1 VAKRSHGEGS
11 VTKRKNGTYLAQ
23 VSIES
28 KRVSKTF
35 RTRKE
40 AQEWI
45 ITTTGQVNMG
55 LTLSNAKITVEE
67 LLNTW
72 LNIKQSKTRPASD
85 YQYRRMSKAYI
96 LPHLGNYKI
105 NDLSAAKI
113 QEFYTVLESQG
124 IGASTIK
131 LCHIILHG
139 LFKYAQRL
147 GITPQNW
154 AALVECP
161 KPKKKELNVWNESQV
176 NQFLVAVEGDPF
188 YRMAFSTGMR
198 RGELLGLQWKDLDWE
213 NGMIKVSRQV
223 YNPSGGGFIFQPPK
237 TERGRRAIRIGPGL
251 IESLRKHYNYTIPNM
266 IAIAGPDKWQDHD
279 LIFPSRYGVPQVGST
294 ITKGFKRL
302 LEKFGLSEIRFHDI
316 RHTTASIML
325 LHGEPP
331 VRVAGVMGHSVQV
344 LLNTYSH
351 YIPDNQERLSN
362 LMDQITTTIQVDFD
376 QEKRLHHIATDKAN
390 Y

>member
-1 VAKRSHGEGS
+1 MAKRSHGEGS

-28 KRVSKTF
+28 KRLSKTF

-45 ITTTGQVNMG
+45 VTTMGQVNMG

-72 LNIKQSKTRPASD
+72 LNIKQGKTRPASD
-85 YQYRRMSKAYI
+85 YQYRRMSGAYI
-96 LPHLGNYKI
+96 IPHLGDHKI
-105 NDLSAAKI
+105 NELSAAKI
-113 QEFYTVLESQG
+113 QEFYTLLESQG

-147 GITPQNW
+147 GITAQNW

-198 RGELLGLQWKDLDWE
+198 RGELLGLQWKDLDWD

-237 TERGRRAIRIGPGL
+237 TERGRRAIRLGPGL
-251 IESLRKHYNYTIPNM
+251 LDSLRHHYNYMIPKM
-266 IAIAGPDKWQDHD
+266 IAIVGPDSWKDHD

-302 LEKFGLSEIRFHDI
+302 IEKFGLSEIRFHDI

-362 LMDQITTTIQVDFD
+362 LMDQITTTIQVDFE
-376 QEKRLHHIATDKAN
+376 QEKRIASDCN
-390 Y
+390 R